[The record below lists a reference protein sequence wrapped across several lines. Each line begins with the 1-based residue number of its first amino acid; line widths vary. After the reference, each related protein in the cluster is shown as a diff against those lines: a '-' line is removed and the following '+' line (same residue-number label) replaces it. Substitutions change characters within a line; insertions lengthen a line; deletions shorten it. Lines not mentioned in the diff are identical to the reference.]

1 MIWRRRQALD
11 DLDEDIREHL
21 ARETEENIP
30 RGLSPEAADAA
41 ARRAFGS
48 VTRIKE
54 DTRTVWVPIW
64 ADQLLQ
70 DARYALRLV
79 RRSPGFASLVVAT
92 LALGIG
98 LTTAVFS
105 VVNAV
110 LLRPLAYRDGSRLIW
125 IVTYDDRVAPIKS
138 IEVVSAPDFVAFH
151 DRSSTLERA
160 VAFYVGMERVT
171 AKDGVAA
178 IRVATV
184 SSDFWD
190 LAGATPALGRLP
202 ASGEDAILLSHAFFE
217 SAFNGDASALG
228 RMGMLHE
235 R

>member
-1 MIWRRRQALD
+1 MIRRRRRALD
-11 DLDEDIREHL
+11 DLDQDIREHL
-21 ARETEENIP
+21 ARETEENIA
-30 RGLSPEAADAA
+30 RGMSPEEADAS

-54 DTRTVWVPIW
+54 DTRAVWVPIW

-110 LLRPLAYRDGSRLIW
+110 LLRPPRVPRGQPADLDRDLRRSSRTDQSDRSRL
-125 IVTYDDRVAPIKS
+125 
-138 IEVVSAPDFVAFH
+138 
-151 DRSSTLERA
+151 RA
-160 VAFYVGMERVT
+160 GFRG
-171 AKDGVAA
+171 
-178 IRVATV
+178 
-184 SSDFWD
+184 F
-190 LAGATPALGRLP
+190 P
-202 ASGEDAILLSHAFFE
+202 
-217 SAFNGDASALG
+217 
-228 RMGMLHE
+228 
-235 R
+235 